1 MPTKTT
7 KQNLYLI
14 PGFGETTRKK
24 AYREITDFSQK
35 NNFKVIAVNPDWE
48 NSTAS
53 DWIKFFLDKVSK
65 NQPSNKDSIVVGFS
79 FGAYIAAIA
88 SEKIKFKK
96 IILASLSPYFKK
108 DLKYLPAIAHK
119 ILGKKRIDDFKKY
132 DFPKKTTAPVLF
144 LVGDKDMPLVIK
156 SIHQSYKK
164 WQGIK
169 KIIVIKNAE
178 HDLNNKL
185 YLDSIKENLK
195 SSSL

>member
-1 MPTKTT
+1 MLNKRI
-7 KQNLYLI
+7 KRQLYLI

-24 AYREITDFSQK
+24 AYKELTNFSKK
-35 NNFKVIAVNPDWE
+35 NNFEVIAVNPNWK
-48 NSTAS
+48 NSVAS
-53 DWIKFFLDKVSK
+53 DWIRFFLNKVSK
-65 NQPSNKDSIVVGFS
+65 NQSSDKESIVVGFS
-79 FGAYIAAIA
+79 FGAYITAIA

-108 DLKYLPAIAHK
+108 DLKHLPIIAHK
-119 ILGKKRIDDFKKY
+119 ILGKKRMDDFKKY
-132 DFPKKTTAPVLF
+132 DFPKKTTTPVLF
-144 LVGDKDMPLVIK
+144 LVGDKDIPIVIK
-156 SIHQSYKK
+156 SARQSYKK
-164 WQGIK
+164 WQGRK